1 MLSIYYG
8 DMEGEYVHRPS
19 DYFDTVFEPEWLVS
33 DLAKEIISDIDK
45 SSVISPYCIESPV
58 FGQISPQMLA
68 GGTKALLIMYNE
80 PEVIVNATACGDN
93 CAKWILRI
101 AEEKDITINLRYLMD
116 FGKEDFKPDVLILN
130 IGQKV
135 KNDHE
140 LFRPAV
146 EFLGQMG

>member
-80 PEVIVNATACGDN
+80 PEVIVNASPRDISG
-93 CAKWILRI
+93 RI
-101 AEEKDITINLRYLMD
+101 
-116 FGKEDFKPDVLILN
+116 
-130 IGQKV
+130 
-135 KNDHE
+135 
-140 LFRPAV
+140 
-146 EFLGQMG
+146 